1 MVLKLNRNTR
11 SAKGFYY
18 VNAIK
23 KDENGRPQDKQ
34 IEYPVKMIDNKIIPT
49 KDIKDEKIKR
59 NQKTLSFS
67 RSMAILKI

>member
-1 MVLKLNRNTR
+1 MATQNKGEALKVKGMVLYINRNTR

-23 KDENGRPQDKQ
+23 KDENGRPQDNQ

-49 KDIKDEKIKR
+49 KDIKDEK
-59 NQKTLSFS
+59 
-67 RSMAILKI
+67 